1 MRGPLIDAHR
11 GSPDGFEKAFAAGY
25 DYVEF
30 DVRRAPSG
38 RLVIQHDPHPPEDAL
53 GLDQLLDMAANS
65 PSGLH
70 VDLKEA
76 GCESEIVGSLFARG
90 FGPERFVVT
99 GADSGVLAVKEKF
112 PAVRAGLS
120 LGDDLEGVPAW
131 RRVRVRLSE
140 LFPARRVRA
149 CRADFVAVDYRLA
162 AYTVLRYCAR
172 AGRIYTALDWY
183 ITSCFWRWSRK
194 KHRKARVRDILRSFR
209 RSSRRPQRR
218 LWRDGS
224 IEQHVL
230 AWTPICRFRL
240 GWMRTPNFGLSSGE
254 PDAYRKAHVRF
265 GERR

>member
-11 GSPDGFEKAFAAGY
+11 CSPDGFEKAFAAGY

-149 CRADFVAVDYRLA
+149 CRADFVAVDYRLG

-172 AGRIYTALDWY
+172 AGLPAWVWTVDDEVQIRRFLSDPRVAVLITNHPDQARAL
-183 ITSCFWRWSRK
+183 
-194 KHRKARVRDILRSFR
+194 LR
-209 RSSRRPQRR
+209 
-218 LWRDGS
+218 
-224 IEQHVL
+224 
-230 AWTPICRFRL
+230 
-240 GWMRTPNFGLSSGE
+240 
-254 PDAYRKAHVRF
+254 
-265 GERR
+265 